1 MNWTLTTMKGDMWFQ
16 VLLLETIYWM
26 DSSSIGD
33 RPVTQQ
39 IRTDNEQVRSRSFI
53 AVFHLHVSL

>member
-39 IRTDNEQVRSRSFI
+39 IRTDNEQVISRSFI
-53 AVFHLHVSL
+53 AAFHLHVSL